1 MKDLTLII
9 PAKNES
15 ESLPTVLQSLKK
27 IDCKIIVSLQGN
39 DYETIDSIKDYEVK
53 IINQTN
59 RGYGNALIEGINAC
73 NTKFFCI
80 FNADGS
86 FDEND
91 LFKMYEL
98 NLDKDFVFTSRYKK
112 NGGSDDDTLVTYIGN
127 QIFST
132 LGRLLYSLKIDDI
145 LYTFLMGKTESFKK
159 LNVKRNDFRFCVE
172 FPIKMQKS
180 NMIYTSIASHE
191 KCRIAGVKKV
201 NAIKDGFLILKEM
214 LVLFFVKN

>member
-1 MKDLTLII
+1 MNLKVCQI
-9 PAKNES
+9 ASK
-15 ESLPTVLQSLKK
+15 LKK

-159 LNVKRNDFRFCVE
+159 GN
-172 FPIKMQKS
+172 I
-180 NMIYTSIASHE
+180 
-191 KCRIAGVKKV
+191 
-201 NAIKDGFLILKEM
+201 
-214 LVLFFVKN
+214 